1 MNILISIPTLIN
13 IYCVSA
19 LIQTLYMG
27 IVSHLI
33 PQPPYKVGTIIILC
47 FRDEEAMAQRG

>member
-19 LIQTLYMG
+19 LIQTLYIG

>member
-13 IYCVSA
+13 IYCISA

-33 PQPPYKVGTIIILC
+33 PQPPYKVGTIIIFC
-47 FRDEEAMAQRG
+47 FRDEKAMAQKG